1 MIFPH
6 RDPEFADLIS
16 IVASD
21 TGIGEAVIEKDY
33 WVTHI
38 LWALHQFSLEI
49 WFKGGTSLSR
59 GFGLISRFSK
69 DVDLRIDPGLNTSLD
84 NITNWRSKNAGIIR
98 QRRQYFDTLEK
109 ILKVPDATIVTAQ
122 SGIDDQARV
131 AVYLVQYP
139 GAFLQRLPAGI
150 HPFIQLEVGY
160 ARVDPYIERSLSSFI
175 HDWLIDKGRID
186 DYRKNYPSNVRCV
199 HPVVTLIE
207 KIDAIIRRYDRDP
220 FNPAPFIRHYEDAAH
235 IIRVIDGIPPLETP
249 AYDLLMDMSDEKQI
263 RKLPTS
269 QDAAFLL
276 DDSDKLEALLYHHE
290 VISPMFWGDRLTLE
304 DACTVIREWIQTEL
318 E

>member
-1 MIFPH
+1 MKFPH
-6 RDPEFADLIS
+6 QDPDFADLIS

-21 TGIGEAVIEKDY
+21 TGLGEAVIEKDY
-33 WVTHI
+33 WVTHA
-38 LWALHQFSLEI
+38 LWALHQLSLEI
-49 WFKGGTSLSR
+49 WFKGGTSLSK
-59 GFGLISRFSK
+59 GFGLISRFSE

-84 NITNWRSKNAGIIR
+84 NITNWRSKNPGIIR
-98 QRRQYFDTLEK
+98 QRRQYFDTLER

-122 SGIDDQARV
+122 SRIDDQARG
-131 AVYLVQYP
+131 AMYLVQYP
-139 GAFLQRLPAGI
+139 GAFLQRLPASMR
-150 HPFIQLEVGY
+150 PFIQLEVGY
-160 ARVDPYIERSLSSFI
+160 ARVDPNIERSLSSFI
-175 HDWLIDKGRID
+175 HDWLFDKGQID
-186 DYRKNYPSNVRCV
+186 EYLENYPTNVRCV

-220 FNPAPFIRHYEDAAH
+220 FNPASFIRHYEDSAH
-235 IIRVIDGIPPLETP
+235 IIRAIDRIPPLVTP

-263 RKLPTS
+263 RRLPTS

-276 DDSDKLEALLYHHE
+276 DDSDKLEALLHHHE

-304 DACTVIREWIQTEL
+304 DACTTIREWIQTEL